1 MLESEDFLL
10 SVEEFSGVARL
21 FPLPNVVLFPH
32 VMQPLQ
38 IFEPRYLE
46 MLADSLADDRLITM
60 ALLAPGWEADYDGR
74 PPVSSTVCV
83 GRIVTHQPADE
94 GRQNVLLVGLKRARI
109 VRELAPKR
117 SYREAVV
124 ELLEEE
130 HPAESGADRAALQRR
145 MLEFVERFA
154 PRATDKENPFE
165 AVLAGDVPLG
175 MLTDIV
181 TYMLP
186 LDLSFKECMLAET
199 NVEHRARRLLEHVG
213 SLGEFDG
220 VSVSESPFPPQFSVN

>member
-46 MLADSLADDRLITM
+46 MLDDSLAGDRLIAM
-60 ALLAPGWEADYDGR
+60 ALLAPGWEIDYEGR

-83 GRIVTHQPADE
+83 GRIVTHHPTGD

-109 VRELAPKR
+109 VRELAPQR
-117 SYREAVV
+117 AYREAEV
-124 ELLEEE
+124 ELLDDEQ
-130 HPAESGADRAALQRR
+130 PADSGAGYATLQRR
-145 MLEFVERFA
+145 LLDFIERVA
-154 PRATDKENPFE
+154 PSAADQENPFD
-165 AVLAGDVPLG
+165 AALAGDIPLG

-199 NVEHRARRLLEHVG
+199 NVDRRARMLLEHVG
-213 SLGEFDG
+213 SVGEFG
-220 VSVSESPFPPQFSVN
+220 GLAVSESPFPPQFSVN